1 MKTKNVKELEKSVE
15 DLNKLMS
22 ALLHSLNLEVVYHKY
37 ECGRVLI
44 PYIVKKEK

>member
-22 ALLHSLNLEVVYHKY
+22 ALNTNVAGFWY
-37 ECGRVLI
+37 LI
-44 PYIVKKEK
+44 L